1 MHLAL
6 AEAIVR
12 EKKSKKNEI
21 ENPIPKAIQIKSN
34 TRKIYCGGLAFRC
47 FAECARCVI
56 YPMLVWTV
64 NTYMVVPS
72 TVRIVCKAFAGE
84 CN

>member
-34 TRKIYCGGLAFRC
+34 TRESI
-47 FAECARCVI
+47 
-56 YPMLVWTV
+56 
-64 NTYMVVPS
+64 VVAWRFVALPN
-72 TVRIVCKAFAGE
+72 VHDV
-84 CN
+84 